1 MNLISNL
8 KWRYATKRMNGTK
21 VPKEKVDQILEAIQ
35 LAPTSIGIQPFKVF
49 VVESE
54 AMRKKIHAGACPQP
68 QVLEGSHLLVFAAR
82 ESLTKQEV
90 DAYINHIATT
100 RKMPVE
106 GLADFR
112 KMVESVQPMPADS
125 YFAWA
130 ARQAYIALGFGLVTA
145 ASLEVDSTPME
156 GFNNAMMDE
165 VLGLK
170 EKGLRS
176 AVLMALGYRD
186 PKTDYLVNAAK
197 VRKPI
202 SELFEVL

>member
-54 AMRKKIHAGACPQP
+54 AMRKKIHAGACQQP

-82 ESLTKQEV
+82 ESLTNEEV
-90 DAYINHIATT
+90 DGYINRIAKT
-100 RKMPVE
+100 RNVPVE
-106 GLADFR
+106 SLADFR
-112 KMVESVQPMPADS
+112 KMVESPQPMDANS

-145 ASLEVDSTPME
+145 ALLEVDSTPME
-156 GFNNAMMDE
+156 GFNNAAMDE

-202 SELFEVL
+202 SELFEIL